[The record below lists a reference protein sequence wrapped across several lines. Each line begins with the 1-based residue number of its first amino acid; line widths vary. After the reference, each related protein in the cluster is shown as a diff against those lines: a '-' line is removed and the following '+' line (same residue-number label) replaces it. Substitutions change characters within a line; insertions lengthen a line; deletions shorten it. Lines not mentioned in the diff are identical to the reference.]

1 MVTNVCEAAV
11 EICLVRWGEVS
22 PPLHI
27 KGRTKTPTSVVKRHD
42 IIHYYL
48 IVWQRRVPR
57 GGGA

>member
-1 MVTNVCEAAV
+1 MQMNVCEAALK
-11 EICLVRWGEVS
+11 IWLVRRGGGS

-27 KGRTKTPTSVVKRHD
+27 RGSTKTPTSVVKQND

-48 IVWQRRVPR
+48 IVWQRRVL